1 MRIMWSQKDVAY
13 RRRSGLGNLFVKNLD
28 SSITSSCLE
37 RMFSPFG
44 VILSCKVAEENGQS
58 KGFGFVQFA
67 TEQSAVAARLASH
80 GSMVDGKK
88 LNQRNKAARDIW
100 KLWEDSLSKSDA

>member
-1 MRIMWSQKDVAY
+1 MACLNHTDLKGKTMRIMWSQRDLAY
-13 RRRSGLGNLFVKNLD
+13 RRSSGFGNLFVKNLD

-44 VILSCKVAEENGQS
+44 AILSCKVVEENGQS
-58 KGFGFVQFA
+58 KGFGFVQFD
-67 TEQSAVAARLASH
+67 TEQSAVAARALH

-88 LNQRNKAARDIW
+88 L
-100 KLWEDSLSKSDA
+100 